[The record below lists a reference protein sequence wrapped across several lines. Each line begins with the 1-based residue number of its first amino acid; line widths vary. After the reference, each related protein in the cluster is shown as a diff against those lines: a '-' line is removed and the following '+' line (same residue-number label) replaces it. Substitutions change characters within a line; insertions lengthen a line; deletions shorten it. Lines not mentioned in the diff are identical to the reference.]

1 MFTSFIA
8 IIGFIGVGYLLGNKE
23 VQKSLFP
30 EGEEFKER

>member
-8 IIGFIGVGYLLGNKE
+8 IIGFIGVGYLLGNKK
-23 VQKSLFP
+23 VQETLFP